1 MKERPVIFNGEMV
14 RAILDGRKTQTRR
27 VMKVQPSEHFHP
39 MNMSLELDYSAR
51 WYTPGVIDKDGYL
64 QPATGQVFGV
74 AGEDE
79 GYACPF
85 GTVGDRLWV
94 RETWSSD
101 FANYYP
107 NDRVWYAA
115 DNNRCSDIEVV
126 NGVRGI
132 YSPESDVHVPFRW
145 RPSIHMP
152 RWASRITLEITA
164 VRVERLNDISH
175 DDAKAEGCCYGRGG
189 GEFIPKNLDR
199 ALAVVGLSIPESRE
213 EFNFQTE
220 RWIQR
225 LIDRVIRY
233 SDEFPAPAVN
243 AAPDFEAW
251 FVEKYKQPERLIKN
265 EDGTYKFSGVQMAFS
280 AWNAC
285 RAAMLAAVP
294 EGDK

>member
-14 RAILDGRKTQTRR
+14 RAIIDGRKTQTRR

-85 GTVGDRLWV
+85 GAVGDLLWV

-152 RWASRITLEITA
+152 RWASRITLEITG
-164 VRVERLNDISH
+164 VRVERLNDIS
-175 DDAKAEGCCYGRGG
+175 DGDAISEGCSTADMKSGECVADVFARLWSSIYGG
-189 GEFIPKNLDR
+189 D
-199 ALAVVGLSIPESRE
+199 S
-213 EFNFQTE
+213 
-220 RWIQR
+220 
-225 LIDRVIRY
+225 
-233 SDEFPAPAVN
+233 
-243 AAPDFEAW
+243 
-251 FVEKYKQPERLIKN
+251 
-265 EDGTYKFSGVQMAFS
+265 
-280 AWNAC
+280 WNANPWVWVIEFKPVE
-285 RAAMLAAVP
+285 AQH
-294 EGDK
+294 G